1 MSTTLLRYLGVRLAL
16 IIPTAWILM
25 TLVFVLMRGIGDPIT
40 AQAGGRL
47 TPAEIAKR
55 KAEAGFD
62 RPIWVQY
69 WEYLTGLLRGDLG
82 QTLTDKRS
90 IADIIVV
97 NGAATLELAVGAIVV
112 ALLVGIPLGRLAAKH
127 RDRIAD
133 VFLRLAAVFFYAA
146 PVFFVAILLKLF
158 FSVKL
163 GWLPAS
169 GRSTVGTEIALDA
182 MPHRTHLLLVDTVLY
197 GNGAYFVDALKH
209 LVLPVLALGLLTAG
223 VFLRLV
229 RVNLLQTLRA
239 GYVDAARARG
249 LPERVVVGRHAF
261 RNSLVPV
268 VTVMGMQIAML
279 LAGAVLTETA
289 FEWNGLGSQLAH
301 YLSARDF
308 IAVQGIVTVIAIIV
322 AVMSFVIDLVVA
334 FIDPRVRF

>member
-1 MSTTLLRYLGVRLAL
+1 MAPHEYHASALSRSAFGAYHPDSVDPDDTGLRAH
-16 IIPTAWILM
+16 A
-25 TLVFVLMRGIGDPIT
+25 GIGDPIT

-62 RPIWVQY
+62 RPIWAQY

-112 ALLVGIPLGRLAAKH
+112 ALLVGIPLGRLAATH

-169 GRSTVGTEIALDA
+169 GRSTVGT
-182 MPHRTHLLLVDTVLY
+182 R
-197 GNGAYFVDALKH
+197 
-209 LVLPVLALGLLTAG
+209 
-223 VFLRLV
+223 
-229 RVNLLQTLRA
+229 
-239 GYVDAARARG
+239 
-249 LPERVVVGRHAF
+249 
-261 RNSLVPV
+261 
-268 VTVMGMQIAML
+268 
-279 LAGAVLTETA
+279 
-289 FEWNGLGSQLAH
+289 
-301 YLSARDF
+301 
-308 IAVQGIVTVIAIIV
+308 
-322 AVMSFVIDLVVA
+322 
-334 FIDPRVRF
+334 